1 MMRNHL
7 CWEPSTVRQVINPFA
22 EHIPD
27 SLFHAV
33 HSDWALQVTPPVGER
48 YQDVGAA
55 AWTQMEPAELLT
67 DFLREDRPHALAAI
81 LGETGSGKSHL
92 VHWMRLHLR
101 EDARRMVLVVRKS
114 GTSLRAIVREIIGKL
129 PIDQQRS
136 FLDTFNAA
144 GDGTMTPEGRRR
156 ELLHHLGQAIR
167 EDTPAS
173 STDELGE
180 ALIEALPNLFQDPY
194 MQQEHFLRDGKVAA
208 EIIDHIFEQSQAN
221 DRPDRRRV
229 FTTEDL
235 LLGGRDYL
243 NATRLAQ
250 HAIQLIEADPENR
263 PAAVE
268 VINRNLD
275 KAVARTLSFS
285 GDRVE
290 ELMARLRTYLKSQGR
305 ELILLV
311 EEFAR
316 LQGIDRALLQAITTQ
331 GDSGQGETGQCRMR
345 TAIAVTPGFF
355 ESVADTAY
363 RRTTHIVD
371 MNRSAGHAGGKTP
384 TAASVASFSARYLN
398 AVRLGREAIERW
410 SEAAVPG
417 EGAPSRCT
425 QCTFVTECHATFG
438 QVDGYGLYPFTER
451 ALWIGAGRVDR
462 SGSKRMNPRTIQN
475 DLLVEV
481 LDTFGPTLAAGEFP
495 PPRLLEKL
503 GGVKQLP
510 LGAETELK
518 RQNPH
523 LAGRW
528 MALLELY
535 DGTGKVQNFA
545 KPLLDAFSIPPMPD
559 AGDAAATPTAAPS
572 GPVGA
577 PVGASAPVTTA
588 TADDLA
594 IQAWIRGGGL
604 DATVAQKLRELIYTA
619 VVDAVDWDT
628 LGLSRT
634 FFAGAGKAFQQ
645 RTGITFVR
653 QTTQAAT
660 YAQVRL
666 EVDASPQTG
675 QALQGLL
682 RASKDGFRW
691 QFEGGDRA
699 LAAFLDCV
707 ERWTEQVVEQI
718 QKFSAPSEAW
728 SQVGAA
734 LHLLSVGAAIGGRV
748 KADATIGDM
757 IDAVFSSWPDEPAAS
772 AREMRAVY
780 TKLLR
785 RREDLVDI
793 ARSQASSLKGGRAGA
808 MLDPRRALGPVRQLR
823 RAKWRLGLKPPEGDT
838 GMLAKLYREVVEAL
852 PAAAAAERSQRLKW
866 LQEMQEAFG
875 ESASRSSI
883 VSTLSAALK
892 AALDAGVGAQN
903 STRPLQEALDVFQS
917 VQFDATVVAVRALA
931 VEEDP
936 LASLPEYGRGRAN
949 AVSAGTAIRV
959 GAEQFLDAVERNLQ
973 SFGDDQTS
981 RTSEVAKRM
990 AELDEALGNIVGDL
1004 AGMAG
1009 SNAS

>member
-7 CWEPSTVRQVINPFA
+7 CWEPSAVRQVINPFA

-27 SLFHAV
+27 SLFRAV
-33 HSDWALQVTPPVGER
+33 HSDWALQVTPPIGER
-48 YQDVGAA
+48 YQDIDAA
-55 AWTQMEPAELLT
+55 AFTQMEPAEFLA

-92 VHWMRLHLR
+92 VHWMRLNLR
-101 EDARRMVLVVRKS
+101 EDPRRMVLVVRKS
-114 GTSLRAIVREIIGKL
+114 GTSLRAIVRDIIGNL
-129 PIDQQRS
+129 PVDQQRS

-144 GDGTMTPEGRRR
+144 GDGTMTTEGRRR

-173 STDELGE
+173 NTDELEE
-180 ALIEALPNLFQDPY
+180 ALIDALPDLFQDVY
-194 MQQEHFLRDGKVAA
+194 MQEEHFLRDGKVAA
-208 EIIDHIFEQSQAN
+208 EIVDHIFEQSQAD
-221 DRPDRRRV
+221 DRPDRRRI

-235 LLGGRDYL
+235 ILGGRDYV
-243 NATRLAQ
+243 NASKLAR
-250 HAIQLIEADPENR
+250 HAIQLIEADPDNL
-263 PAAVE
+263 PAAVG

-290 ELMARLRTYLKSQGR
+290 ELMSRLRTYLKTQER
-305 ELILLV
+305 ELVLLV

-331 GDSGQGETGQCRMR
+331 GDSGQGETGLCMMR

-371 MNRSAGHAGGKTP
+371 MNRSAGHAGGKSPTP
-384 TAASVASFSARYLN
+384 ASVASFCSRYLN
-398 AVRLGREAIERW
+398 AVRLGRKNIERW
-410 SEAAVPG
+410 SEAATPG
-417 EGAPSRCT
+417 ESAPSRCAK
-425 QCTFVTECHATFG
+425 CSFVTECHATFG
-438 QVDGYGLYPFTER
+438 EVEGYGLYPFTER
-451 ALWIGAGRVDR
+451 ALWIGVDRVDR
-462 SGSKRMNPRTIQN
+462 SGSKRINPRTIQN

-481 LDTFGPTLAAGEFP
+481 LDTFGPSLAAGEFP

-510 LGAETELK
+510 LAAETDLK

-535 DGTGKVQNFA
+535 DGTGKVMSLA
-545 KPLLDAFSIPPMPD
+545 EPLLDAFSIPTIPG
-559 AGDAAATPTAAPS
+559 AGETTTTPTQTAAPH
-572 GPVGA
+572 A
-577 PVGASAPVTTA
+577 PVNAPVAEPAA

-604 DATVAQKLRELIYTA
+604 DATVAQKLRELIYAA
-619 VVDAVDWDT
+619 VVEAIDWDM

-634 FFAGAGKAFQQ
+634 FFAGQGRAFQK

-666 EVDASPQTG
+666 EIDADPQTG

-682 RASKDGFRW
+682 RASKDGFSW
-691 QFEGGDRA
+691 QFDGAGRA
-699 LAAFLDCV
+699 LASFLDCV
-707 ERWTEQVVEQI
+707 ERWTEQVAQ
-718 QKFSAPSEAW
+718 QLKKLSAPNDAW

-734 LHLLSVGAAIGGRV
+734 FHLLSVGAAIGGRV
-748 KADATIGDM
+748 KTDATIGDM
-757 IDAVFSSWPDEPAAS
+757 IEAVFSNWPDEPAAS
-772 AREMRAVY
+772 AGEMRSVY

-785 RREDLVDI
+785 RREELVEI

-808 MLDPRRALGPVRQLR
+808 MLDPRRVLAPVRQLR
-823 RAKWRLGLKPPEGDT
+823 RGKWRLILKPPEGDT
-838 GMLAKLYREVVEAL
+838 STLATLYREVAEAL
-852 PAAAAAERSQRLKW
+852 PAAAAAEQSQRLQW
-866 LQEMQEAFG
+866 LQEMQKAFG
-875 ESASRSSI
+875 EGATRAGIVTTLRS
-883 VSTLSAALK
+883 ALK
-892 AALDAGVGAQN
+892 ATLDAGVGAQN
-903 STRPLQEALDVFQS
+903 SATPLQEALDVFQS

-931 VEEDP
+931 NEEDP
-936 LASLPEYGRGRAN
+936 VASLPDYGRGRAN
-949 AVSAGTAIRV
+949 AVSASTTLRISTERFV
-959 GAEQFLDAVERNLQ
+959 EAVERNLQ
-973 SFGDDQTS
+973 SYSDDQNS
-981 RTSEVAKRM
+981 RTGEVEKRI
-990 AELDEALGNIVGDL
+990 AELDIALTSIVGDL
-1004 AGMAG
+1004 AAMEVIHA
-1009 SNAS
+1009 A

>member
-7 CWEPSTVRQVINPFA
+7 CWEPGEVRQVINPFA

-33 HSDWALQVTPPVGER
+33 HSDWALQVAPPVGER
-48 YQDVGAA
+48 YQDVDAA
-55 AWTQMEPAELLT
+55 AWTQMEPAEFLA

-101 EDARRMVLVVRKS
+101 EDAKRMVLVVRKS
-114 GTSLRAIVREIIGKL
+114 GTSLRAIVRNIIGKL

-167 EDTPAS
+167 EDSPAS

-180 ALIEALPNLFQDPY
+180 ALIDALPNLFQDPY

-208 EIIDHIFEQSQAN
+208 EIVDHIFEQSHAD
-221 DRPDRRRV
+221 DRPDGRRV

-235 LLGGRDYL
+235 ILGGRDYL

-268 VINRNLD
+268 LINRNLD

-290 ELMARLRTYLKSQGR
+290 ELMARLRIHLRSQGR
-305 ELILLV
+305 ELVLLV

-331 GDSGQGETGQCRMR
+331 GDSGQGETGQCRVR

-355 ESVADTAY
+355 ETVADTAY

-371 MNRSAGHAGGKTP
+371 MNRSAGHTGGKTP
-384 TAASVASFSARYLN
+384 TAASIASFSARYLN
-398 AVRLGREAIERW
+398 AVRLGRDAIERW

-417 EGAPSRCT
+417 EGAPSRCA

-451 ALWIGAGRVDR
+451 ALWIGAERVDR

-503 GGVKQLP
+503 GGLKQLP
-510 LGAETELK
+510 LGAETELG

-528 MALLELY
+528 MTILELY
-535 DGTGKVQNFA
+535 DGAGKVLNLA
-545 KPLLDAFSIPPMPD
+545 KPLLDAFSLPSIPD
-559 AGDAAATPTAAPS
+559 TGETTSAPTVAAPS
-572 GPVGA
+572 PI
-577 PVGASAPVTTA
+577 GASTPVPSVTA
-588 TADDLA
+588 EDLA
-594 IQAWIRGGGL
+594 IQAWIRGSGL
-604 DATVAQKLRELIYTA
+604 DATVAQKLRDLVYSA
-619 VVDAVDWDT
+619 VSECIDWDM
-628 LGLSRT
+628 LGQSRT
-634 FFAGAGKAFQQ
+634 SGPSKAFQK
-645 RTGITFVR
+645 RGVSFAR
-653 QTTQAAT
+653 QNTQVAT
-660 YAQVRL
+660 YVQVRL
-666 EVDASPQTG
+666 EIEADARTG

-682 RASKDGFRW
+682 RASRDGFRW
-691 QFEGGDRA
+691 QFEGADRA
-699 LAAFLDCV
+699 LAVFLDCV
-707 ERWTEQVVEQI
+707 ESWSEKVAVQI
-718 QKFSAPSEAW
+718 EALSAPNETW

-748 KADATIGDM
+748 KVEATIGDT
-757 IDAVFSSWPDEPAAS
+757 IEAAFGNWPDEPAAS
-772 AREMRAVY
+772 AGEMRAVY
-780 TKLLR
+780 MKIVR
-785 RREDLVDI
+785 RREELVDI

-808 MLDPRRALGPVRQLR
+808 MLDPRRVLGPVRQLR
-823 RAKWRLGLKPPEGDT
+823 RAKWHLGLKPPTGDAS
-838 GMLAKLYREVVEAL
+838 MLAKLYSEVADGL
-852 PAAAAAERSQRLKW
+852 PAAATAERSERLKW

-875 ESASRSSI
+875 EGSSRGSI
-883 VSTLSAALK
+883 VSALGAALK
-892 AALDAGVGAQN
+892 AALEAGVGAQN
-903 STRPLQEALDVFQS
+903 STRPLQEALDAFQG
-917 VQFDATVVAVRALA
+917 VQFDATVLAVRAL
-931 VEEDP
+931 VDVSDP
-936 LASLPEYGRGRAN
+936 LASLPDYGRGRVN
-949 AVSAGTAIRV
+949 AVSAGSTLRV
-959 GAEQFLDAVERNLQ
+959 SAQQFLDAVERNLQ
-973 SFGDDQTS
+973 SFGDDQSS
-981 RTSEVAKRM
+981 RTGEVSKRI
-990 AELDEALGNIVGDL
+990 ADLDEALGSIVEDL
-1004 AGMAG
+1004 AAMEG
-1009 SNAS
+1009 SHAA

>member
-7 CWEPSTVRQVINPFA
+7 CWEPGAVRQVINPFA

-27 SLFHAV
+27 SLFRAV

-48 YQDVGAA
+48 YQDIGAA
-55 AWTQMEPAELLT
+55 AWSQMEPAEFLA
-67 DFLREDRPHALAAI
+67 DFLRQDRPHALAAI

-114 GTSLRAIVREIIGKL
+114 GTSLRAIVRDIIGKL
-129 PIDQQRS
+129 PVDQQRS
-136 FLDTFNAA
+136 FLETFNAA
-144 GDGTMTPEGRRR
+144 GDGTMTTDGRRR

-167 EDTPAS
+167 EDTPVS

-180 ALIEALPNLFQDPY
+180 ALIDVLPNLFQDPY
-194 MQQEHFLRDGKVAA
+194 MQKEHFLRDGKVAA
-208 EIIDHIFEQSQAN
+208 EIIDHLFEQSQAS
-221 DRPDRRRV
+221 DRPDGRRV

-235 LLGGRDYL
+235 ILGGQDYL

-275 KAVARTLSFS
+275 KAIARTLSFS

-290 ELMARLRTYLKSQGR
+290 ELMSRLRTHLKSQGR
-305 ELILLV
+305 ELVLLV

-331 GDSGQGETGQCRMR
+331 GDSGQGETGLCRMR

-384 TAASVASFSARYLN
+384 TPASVASFSARYLN
-398 AVRLGREAIERW
+398 AVRLGRDAIERW
-410 SEAAVPG
+410 SEAAEPG
-417 EGAPSRCT
+417 EGAPSRCA
-425 QCTFVTECHATFG
+425 QCSFVTECHATFG

-451 ALWIGAGRVDR
+451 ALWIGADRVDR

-481 LDTFGPTLAAGEFP
+481 LDTFGSSLGAGEFP
-495 PPRLLEKL
+495 PSRLLEKL

-510 LGAETELK
+510 LAAETNLK

-535 DGTGKVQNFA
+535 DGTGQVVGLA
-545 KPLLDAFSIPPMPD
+545 KPLLDAFSIPTIPD
-559 AGDAAATPTAAPS
+559 AGETPPAPTVAL
-572 GPVGA
+572 PA
-577 PVGASAPVTTA
+577 PVGVGVAVATVSAE
-588 TADDLA
+588 DLA
-594 IQAWIRGGGL
+594 IQAWIRGDGL
-604 DATVAQKLRELIYTA
+604 DATVAQKLRELIYSA
-619 VVDAVDWDT
+619 VIEAVDWDM

-634 FFAGAGKAFQQ
+634 FFAGQGKAFQQ

-653 QTTQAAT
+653 QNTQAAT

-666 EVDASPQTG
+666 EVDADPQTG

-682 RASKDGFRW
+682 RASKVGFRW
-691 QFEGGDRA
+691 EFAGADRA
-699 LAAFLDCV
+699 LAGFLDCV
-707 ERWTEQVVEQI
+707 ERWTDQVVQQI
-718 QKFSAPSEAW
+718 QKLSVPSETW

-734 LHLLSVGAAIGGRV
+734 LNLLSVGAAIGGRV
-748 KADATIGDM
+748 KSEANIGDV
-757 IDAVFSSWPDEPAAS
+757 IEAVFSSWPDEPAAS
-772 AREMRAVY
+772 AGEMRAVY

-785 RREDLVDI
+785 RREELVDI
-793 ARSQASSLKGGRAGA
+793 VRSQASSLKGGRAGA
-808 MLDPRRALGPVRQLR
+808 MLDPRRVLGPLRQLR
-823 RAKWRLGLKPPEGDT
+823 RVKWRIGLKPSDGDT
-838 GMLAKLYREVVEAL
+838 SPLAKLYREVAEAL
-852 PAAAAAERSQRLKW
+852 PTAAAAERSQRQQW
-866 LQEMQEAFG
+866 LQEMEKAFG
-875 ESASRSSI
+875 EGVARAGI
-883 VSTLSAALK
+883 VSTLSVALK
-892 AALDAGVGAQN
+892 AALEAGIGAQN
-903 STRPLQEALDVFQS
+903 TARPLQEALEVFQT
-917 VQFDATVVAVRALA
+917 VQFDATVGAVRALSG
-931 VEEDP
+931 EEDP
-936 LASLPEYGRGRAN
+936 VASLPDYGRGRAN
-949 AVSAGTAIRV
+949 AVSAGTALRIA
-959 GAEQFLDAVERNLQ
+959 AEQFLVAVERNLQ
-973 SFGDDQTS
+973 NFGDDQNARTGEVS
-981 RTSEVAKRM
+981 RNMTEI
-990 AELDEALGNIVGDL
+990 DQALVGIVDDL
-1004 AGMAG
+1004 AAMEA
-1009 SNAS
+1009 SNVA

>member
-27 SLFHAV
+27 SLFQAV

-48 YQDVGAA
+48 YQDVDAA
-55 AWTQMEPAELLT
+55 AWTQMEPSEFLA

-129 PIDQQRS
+129 PVDQQRS

-173 STDELGE
+173 NTDELGE
-180 ALIEALPNLFQDPY
+180 ALIDALPNLLQDPY

-208 EIIDHIFEQSQAN
+208 EIVDHIFEQSQAD
-221 DRPDRRRV
+221 DRPDRRRI

-290 ELMARLRTYLKSQGR
+290 ELMAQLRTYLKSQGR
-305 ELILLV
+305 ELVLLV

-331 GDSGQGETGQCRMR
+331 GDSGQGGTGQCRMR

-371 MNRSAGHAGGKTP
+371 MNRSAGHSGGKTP

-398 AVRLGREAIERW
+398 AVRLGREAIKRW

-417 EGAPSRCT
+417 EGAPSRCAH
-425 QCTFVTECHATFG
+425 CTFVTECHATFG

-451 ALWIGAGRVDR
+451 ALWIGAERVDR
-462 SGSKRMNPRTIQN
+462 SGSQRMNPRTIQN

-481 LDTFGPTLAAGEFP
+481 LDTFGPTLAAGEYP

-503 GGVKQLP
+503 GGVKRLP

-528 MALLELY
+528 MAMLELY
-535 DGTGKVQNFA
+535 DGTGRVLNLA
-545 KPLLDAFSIPPMPD
+545 TPLLDAFSLQTITEAGETTSAPTVAPPSPI
-559 AGDAAATPTAAPS
+559 
-572 GPVGA
+572 GA
-577 PVGASAPVTTA
+577 PVPGPVVTA
-588 TADDLA
+588 EDLA
-594 IQAWIRGGGL
+594 IQAWIRGSGL
-604 DATVAQKLRELIYTA
+604 DATVAQKLRDLVFSA
-619 VVDAVDWDT
+619 VSESIDWDI
-628 LGLSRT
+628 LGQSRT
-634 FFAGAGKAFQQ
+634 SSPSKAFQK
-645 RTGITFVR
+645 RGISFAR
-653 QTTQAAT
+653 QNTQVAT
-660 YAQVRL
+660 YVQVRL
-666 EVDASPQTG
+666 EIEADARTG

-682 RASKDGFRW
+682 RASKEGFRW
-691 QFEGGDRA
+691 QFEGADRA
-699 LAAFLDCV
+699 LAVFLDCV
-707 ERWTEQVVEQI
+707 ESWTEQVALQI
-718 QKFSAPSEAW
+718 QTLSAPNEAW

-734 LHLLSVGAAIGGRV
+734 LHLLSVGAAIGGRA
-748 KADATIGDM
+748 KPDANVGDL
-757 IDAVFSSWPDEPAAS
+757 IDAVFSNWPDEPAAS
-772 AREMRAVY
+772 ASEMRAVY

-785 RREDLVDI
+785 RREELVDI

-808 MLDPRRALGPVRQLR
+808 MLDPRRVLGPIRQLR

-838 GMLAKLYREVVEAL
+838 SMLAKLYSEVAEAL
-852 PAAAAAERSQRLKW
+852 PAAATAERSQRLKW

-875 ESASRSSI
+875 EGASRNSI
-883 VSTLSAALK
+883 VSALGAALK
-892 AALDAGVGAQN
+892 AALEAGVGAQN
-903 STRPLQEALDVFQS
+903 STRPLQEALDVFQT
-917 VQFDATVVAVRALA
+917 VQFDATVVAVQALA
-931 VEEDP
+931 AEDDP
-936 LASLPEYGRGRAN
+936 LASLPDYGRGRAN
-949 AVSAGTAIRV
+949 AVSGGTALR
-959 GAEQFLDAVERNLQ
+959 ASAQQFLDAVERSLQ
-973 SFGDDQTS
+973 SFGDDQNS
-981 RTSEVAKRM
+981 RTGEVSKRI
-990 AELDEALGNIVGDL
+990 AELDEALENIVDDL
-1004 AGMAG
+1004 AAMEG
-1009 SNAS
+1009 SNAA

>member
-1 MMRNHL
+1 MMHNHL
-7 CWEPSTVRQVINPFA
+7 CWEPSAVRQVINPFA

-27 SLFHAV
+27 SLFNAV

-48 YQDVGAA
+48 YQDVDAA
-55 AWTQMEPAELLT
+55 AWTQMEPAAFLA

-101 EDARRMVLVVRKS
+101 EDARRMVLIVRKS

-129 PIDQQRS
+129 PVDQQRS

-180 ALIEALPNLFQDPY
+180 ALIETLPNLFQDPY
-194 MQQEHFLRDGKVAA
+194 MQREHFLRDGKVAA
-208 EIIDHIFEQSQAN
+208 EIIDHIFEQSQAD
-221 DRPDRRRV
+221 DRPDGRRV

-235 LLGGRDYL
+235 ILGGRDYL

-305 ELILLV
+305 ELVLLV

-331 GDSGQGETGQCRMR
+331 GDSGQGETGLCRMR

-371 MNRSAGHAGGKTP
+371 MNRSAGHAGGQAPTP
-384 TAASVASFSARYLN
+384 ASLASFSARYLN

-410 SEAAVPG
+410 SEAADPG
-417 EGAPSRCT
+417 EGAPSRCS
-425 QCTFVTECHATFG
+425 QCSFVTECHATFG

-451 ALWIGAGRVDR
+451 ALWIGADRVNR
-462 SGSKRMNPRTIQN
+462 TGSKRMNPRTIQN

-481 LDTFGPTLAAGEFP
+481 LDTFGPSLSAGEYP

-518 RQNPH
+518 RRNPH

-535 DGTGKVQNFA
+535 DGTGEVLNLA
-545 KPLLDAFSIPPMPD
+545 KPILDSFSLPTIPD
-559 AGDAAATPTAAPS
+559 ASEAPPSTVAPPRPLGPTDPGPAATAE
-572 GPVGA
+572 
-577 PVGASAPVTTA
+577 
-588 TADDLA
+588 DLA
-594 IQAWIRGGGL
+594 IQSWIRGSGL
-604 DATVAQKLRELIYTA
+604 DATVAQKLRELIYSAVFESIDWDMLGQSRTA
-619 VVDAVDWDT
+619 VTA
-628 LGLSRT
+628 
-634 FFAGAGKAFQQ
+634 KAFQK
-645 RTGITFVR
+645 RGISFAR
-653 QTTQAAT
+653 QNTQAAT
-660 YAQVRL
+660 YLVVRL
-666 EVDASPQTG
+666 EIEADAQTG

-682 RASKDGFRW
+682 HASRDGFRW
-691 QFEGGDRA
+691 QFEGADRA
-699 LAAFLDCV
+699 LAGFLDCV
-707 ERWTEQVVEQI
+707 EGWTEQVTNQLHTL
-718 QKFSAPSEAW
+718 SAPTEAW

-734 LHLLSVGAAIGGRV
+734 FHLLSVGAAIGGRV
-748 KADATIGDM
+748 KADASIGDM
-757 IDAVFSSWPDEPAAS
+757 IEAVFSNWPEEPAAS
-772 AREMRAVY
+772 AGQLRSVY
-780 TKLLR
+780 MKLQS

-793 ARSQASSLKGGRAGA
+793 ARSQASSLKGGRVGA

-823 RAKWRLGLKPPEGDT
+823 RAKWHLGLTPPEGDT
-838 GMLAKLYREVVEAL
+838 SMIAKLYRETSEAL
-852 PAAAAAERSQRLKW
+852 PSAAAAERSQRLRW
-866 LQEMQEAFG
+866 LEDMREAFG
-875 ESASRSSI
+875 EAVSRAAI
-883 VSTLSAALK
+883 VSTLGAALN
-892 AALDAGVGAQN
+892 AAREAGVGAQN

-917 VQFDATVVAVRALA
+917 VQFDATVAAVSALA
-931 VEEDP
+931 NEEDP
-936 LASLPEYGRGRAN
+936 LASLPDYGRGRAN
-949 AVSAGTAIRV
+949 AVLAGTALRIS
-959 GAEQFLDAVERNLQ
+959 AEQFLDAVERNLQ
-973 SFGDDQTS
+973 SFSDDQTT
-981 RTSEVAKRM
+981 RGAEVEKRI
-990 AELDEALGNIVGDL
+990 AEIDSALGNIVSDL
-1004 AGMAG
+1004 VDMGG
-1009 SNAS
+1009 SYAA

>member
-7 CWEPSTVRQVINPFA
+7 CWEPSAVRQVINPFA
-22 EHIPD
+22 EHISD
-27 SLFHAV
+27 SLFRAV

-48 YQDVGAA
+48 YQDINAA
-55 AWTQMEPAELLT
+55 AWTQMEPAEFLA

-101 EDARRMVLVVRKS
+101 EDERRMVLVVRKS
-114 GTSLRAIVREIIGKL
+114 GTSLRAIVRDLIGKL
-129 PIDQQRS
+129 PAEQQRS

-144 GDGTMTPEGRRR
+144 GDGTTTPEGRRR

-167 EDTPAS
+167 EDTPTSNA
-173 STDELGE
+173 DELEE
-180 ALIEALPNLFQDPY
+180 ALIEALPNLFQDPF
-194 MQQEHFLRDGKVAA
+194 MQKEHFLRDGKVAA
-208 EIIDHIFEQSQAN
+208 EIVDHIFEQSQAD

-235 LLGGRDYL
+235 VLGGRDFL
-243 NATRLAQ
+243 NATKLAQ
-250 HAIQLIEADPENR
+250 HAIRLIEADPENC
-263 PAAVE
+263 PAAVA

-290 ELMARLRTYLKSQGR
+290 ELMSRLRTHLRSQGR

-331 GDSGQGETGQCRMR
+331 GDSGQGETGLCRMR

-371 MNRSAGHAGGKTP
+371 MNRSAGHAEGKAP

-398 AVRLGREAIERW
+398 AARLGRENIERW
-410 SEAAVPG
+410 SESAAPG
-417 EGAPSRCT
+417 ESAPSRCT
-425 QCTFVTECHATFG
+425 DCSYVSNCHATFG
-438 QVDGYGLYPFTER
+438 EVDGYGLYPFTER
-451 ALWIGAGRVDR
+451 SLWIGAERVDR

-481 LDTFGPTLAAGEFP
+481 LDTFAPSLAAGEFP

-503 GGVKQLP
+503 GGVKHLP
-510 LGAETELK
+510 LAAETDLK

-535 DGTGKVQNFA
+535 DGTGKVIPLP
-545 KPLLDAFSIPPMPD
+545 KPLLEALSVPPIPD
-559 AGDAAATPTAAPS
+559 AGHTTPTPTVAP
-572 GPVGA
+572 PTAVDA
-577 PVGASAPVTTA
+577 PVAQPTV

-604 DATVAQKLRELIYTA
+604 DATVAQKLRELIYAA
-619 VVDAVDWDT
+619 VVDAVDWDM
-628 LGLSRT
+628 LGLSRSY
-634 FFAGAGKAFQQ
+634 FAGQGKAFQQ

-666 EVDASPQTG
+666 EVDADPQTG

-682 RASKDGFRW
+682 RASKDGFTW
-691 QFEGGDRA
+691 QFDGADRA
-699 LAAFLDCV
+699 LASFLDCV
-707 ERWTEQVVEQI
+707 ERWTEQVAEQL
-718 QKFSAPSEAW
+718 KKLSAPNDGW

-734 LHLLSVGAAIGGRV
+734 LHLLSVGAAIGG
-748 KADATIGDM
+748 KIKTEATIGDM
-757 IDAVFSSWPDEPAAS
+757 VDAVFSNWPEDPAAS
-772 AREMRAVY
+772 AGEMRAIY
-780 TKLLR
+780 TKVLR

-793 ARSQASSLKGGRAGA
+793 ARSHGSSLKGGRAGA
-808 MLDPRRALGPVRQLR
+808 MLDPRRVLGPVHQLR
-823 RAKWRLGLKPPEGDT
+823 RAKWRLGMKPPEGDLST
-838 GMLAKLYREVVEAL
+838 LAKLYREVAEAL
-852 PAAAAAERSQRLKW
+852 PTAAAAERSQRLQW
-866 LQEMQEAFG
+866 LQEMQKAFG
-875 ESASRSSI
+875 EGATRAEI
-883 VSTLSAALK
+883 AATLSASVK
-892 AALDAGVGAQN
+892 AALDAGVGTQN
-903 STRPLQEALDVFQS
+903 SARPLQEALDAFQG

-931 VEEDP
+931 KEQDP
-936 LASLPEYGRGRAN
+936 VASLPDYGRGRAN
-949 AVSAGTAIRV
+949 AVLAGTTLRV
-959 GAEQFLDAVERNLQ
+959 SAEQFLDAVERNLQ
-973 SFGDDQTS
+973 SFAEDQSS
-981 RTSEVAKRM
+981 RAGEVAKRI
-990 AELDEALGNIVGDL
+990 AELDEALTSIVDDL
-1004 AGMAG
+1004 AAMKVTHA
-1009 SNAS
+1009 A

>member
-1 MMRNHL
+1 MMRNYL
-7 CWEPSTVRQVINPFA
+7 CWEPNAVRQVINPFA

-48 YQDVGAA
+48 YQDVDAA
-55 AWTQMEPAELLT
+55 AWTQMEPAQFLA

-101 EDARRMVLVVRKS
+101 EDESRMVLVVRKS

-129 PIDQQRS
+129 PVDQQRS

-167 EDTPAS
+167 EDAPTS
-173 STDELGE
+173 STDELEE
-180 ALIEALPNLFQDPY
+180 ALIDVLPNLFQDPY

-208 EIIDHIFEQSQAN
+208 EIIDHIFEQSQAE
-221 DRPDRRRV
+221 DRPDRRRL

-305 ELILLV
+305 ELVLLV

-331 GDSGQGETGQCRMR
+331 GEPREDATGQCRMR

-371 MNRSAGHAGGKTP
+371 MNRSAGHAGGNTP

-417 EGAPSRCT
+417 ESAPSKCA
-425 QCTFVTECHATFG
+425 QCAFGSECHAAFG

-451 ALWIGAGRVDR
+451 GLWIGAERVDR

-481 LDTFGPTLAAGEFP
+481 LDTFGPTIATGEYP

-528 MALLELY
+528 MAMLELY
-535 DGTGKVQNFA
+535 DGSGRVLNLAT
-545 KPLLDAFSIPPMPD
+545 PILDAFSLPMIPD
-559 AGDAAATPTAAPS
+559 VGETTSAPTVAPTY
-572 GPVGA
+572 PIDA
-577 PVGASAPVTTA
+577 PVPAPIFTA
-588 TADDLA
+588 EDLA
-594 IQAWIRGGGL
+594 IQAWIRGSGL
-604 DATVAQKLRELIYTA
+604 DATVAQRLRDLIYSA
-619 VVDAVDWDT
+619 VSESIDWDM
-628 LGLSRT
+628 LGQSRT
-634 FFAGAGKAFQQ
+634 SDPSKAFQK
-645 RTGITFVR
+645 RGISFAR
-653 QTTQAAT
+653 QNTQVAT
-660 YAQVRL
+660 YLQVRL
-666 EVDASPQTG
+666 EIEADARTG

-682 RASKDGFRW
+682 RASKEGFRW
-691 QFEGGDRA
+691 QFEGADRS

-707 ERWTEQVVEQI
+707 ESWTEQVALQI
-718 QKFSAPSEAW
+718 QTLSAPNEAW
-728 SQVGAA
+728 SQVDAA

-748 KADATIGDM
+748 KSDANVGD
-757 IDAVFSSWPDEPAAS
+757 IIEAVFSSWPDEPAAS
-772 AREMRAVY
+772 ANEMRSVY

-785 RREDLVDI
+785 RREELVDI

-808 MLDPRRALGPVRQLR
+808 MLDPRRVLGPLRQLR
-823 RAKWRLGLKPPEGDT
+823 RAKWHLGLKAPEGDT
-838 GMLAKLYREVVEAL
+838 GMLAKLYREVAEAL
-852 PAAAAAERSQRLKW
+852 PAVAAAEKSKRLEW
-866 LQEMQEAFG
+866 LQEMEQVFG
-875 ESASRSSI
+875 VSLSRSSI
-883 VSTLSAALK
+883 ISTLDAALT
-892 AALDAGVGAQN
+892 AALGAGVGAQN
-903 STRPLQEALDVFQS
+903 STRPLLEALEAFRS
-917 VQFDATVVAVRALA
+917 VQFDATILAVRALA
-931 VEEDP
+931 GEEDP
-936 LASLPEYGRGRAN
+936 LASLPDYGRGRAN
-949 AVSAGTAIRV
+949 AVSASTTLRKCS
-959 GAEQFLDAVERNLQ
+959 EQFLDAVERNLQ
-973 SFGDDQTS
+973 SFGDDQTL
-981 RTSEVAKRM
+981 RASEVERHV
-990 AELDEALGNIVGDL
+990 AELDEALSKIVDDL
-1004 AGMAG
+1004 ATMGV
-1009 SNAS
+1009 SDAS

>member
-55 AWTQMEPAELLT
+55 AWTQMEPAEFLA

-129 PIDQQRS
+129 PVDQQRS
-136 FLDTFNAA
+136 FLETFNAA

-180 ALIEALPNLFQDPY
+180 ALIDVLPNLFQDPY
-194 MQQEHFLRDGKVAA
+194 MQQQHFLRDGKVAA
-208 EIIDHIFEQSQAN
+208 EIVDHIFEQSQGN

-235 LLGGRDYL
+235 NLGGLDYI
-243 NATRLAQ
+243 NSTKLAR

-268 VINRNLD
+268 LINRNLD

-290 ELMARLRTYLKSQGR
+290 ELMARLRTYLQSQGR
-305 ELILLV
+305 ELVLLV

-331 GDSGQGETGQCRMR
+331 GDSGQGESGQCRMR

-371 MNRSAGHAGGKTP
+371 MNRSAGYAGGKTP

-410 SEAAVPG
+410 SESADPG
-417 EGAPSRCT
+417 EGAPSRCA
-425 QCTFVTECHATFG
+425 QCNFVTECHATFG

-451 ALWIGAGRVDR
+451 ALWIGAERVDR

-481 LDTFGPTLAAGEFP
+481 LDTFGPSLASGDYP
-495 PPRLLEKL
+495 PPRLLDKL

-510 LGAETELK
+510 LGAETELN
-518 RQNPH
+518 RHNPH

-535 DGTGKVQNFA
+535 DGTGRVKSFA
-545 KPLLDAFSIPPMPD
+545 KPLLDAFSVPPIPD
-559 AGDAAATPTAAPS
+559 AGDAAPLPTVAPPT
-572 GPVGA
+572 PVGA
-577 PVGASAPVTTA
+577 NVPVAAA
-588 TADDLA
+588 TPDDLA

-604 DATVAQKLRELIYTA
+604 DATVAQKLRESIYTA
-619 VVDAVDWDT
+619 VVEAIDWDT

-634 FFAGAGKAFQQ
+634 FFAGTGKAFHQ
-645 RTGITFVR
+645 RTSITFVR
-653 QTTQAAT
+653 QTTQKLPPKFG
-660 YAQVRL
+660 QVRL

-718 QKFSAPSEAW
+718 QQFSAPSEAW
-728 SQVGAA
+728 SHVGAA

-772 AREMRAVY
+772 ASEMRAVF

-785 RREDLVDI
+785 RREELVDV

-808 MLDPRRALGPVRQLR
+808 MLDPRRVLGPLRQLR
-823 RAKWRLGLKPPEGDT
+823 RAKWHLDLKPPEGDT
-838 GMLAKLYREVVEAL
+838 GTLAKLYREVAEAL
-852 PAAAAAERSQRLKW
+852 PAAASAERSQRLRW
-866 LQEMQEAFG
+866 LQEMHEAFG
-875 ESASRSSI
+875 ESASRGSI
-883 VSTLSAALK
+883 VSTLGAALK

-917 VQFDATVVAVRALA
+917 VQFDATVMAVRALA
-931 VEEDP
+931 GEDDP
-936 LASLPEYGRGRAN
+936 LASLPDYGRGRAN
-949 AVSAGTAIRV
+949 AVSAATAIRI

-981 RTSEVAKRM
+981 RTSEVAKRI

-1004 AGMAG
+1004 AAMAG